1 MPRNRIADLWCRKM
15 HTEAMWPIHG
25 RYVCRHCLR
34 EHAVEWENRAPFQRE
49 SLLPSAETAPDV
61 GIEIRIGLERYLQ
74 ESFATFS
81 LRARSNGSS
90 ISGGNG
96 WLDLNSS

>member
-1 MPRNRIADLWCRKM
+1 MLDELR
-15 HTEAMWPIHG
+15 EANE
-25 RYVCRHCLR
+25 HCLHVGGYKDATGFR
-34 EHAVEWENRAPFQRE
+34 RQPQYFGIWGTIRNHAHVAYKVDAG
-49 SLLPSAETAPDV
+49 LPAAETAPDV

-81 LRARSNGSS
+81 MRARSNGSS